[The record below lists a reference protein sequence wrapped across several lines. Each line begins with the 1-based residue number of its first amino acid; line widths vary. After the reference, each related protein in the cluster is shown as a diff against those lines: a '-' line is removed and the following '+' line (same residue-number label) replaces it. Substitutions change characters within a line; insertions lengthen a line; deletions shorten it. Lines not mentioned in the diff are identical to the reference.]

1 MEKLMNYRIY
11 LFKREKKNRF
21 YVQFNDE
28 TGRLRSLSTGV
39 TLPLKY
45 TNKQRDEAEHQA
57 KIAAKKKVLKALGMD
72 HPTTKKSIDKLSDY
86 LDRYYYPHIRT
97 NRAERTL
104 ETYQR
109 SLDHFIRVC
118 GDKPLQAYSRS
129 HIHDYK
135 IIRFDTD
142 GIQKTTIN
150 IELRSIKAAFSWAY
164 KNDFLDK
171 FQFKGQEF
179 LFDAPTSKREFK
191 TYEIDKLFEA
201 TEGTMIGLA
210 IRLAYYTGMRQGE
223 LSNITWRMVHEE
235 ERFVHLPA
243 SITKSGKPRR
253 VPLSNGAFN
262 VIKVLENVLK
272 TKRRNHPKWYKNTP
286 FLECYIL
293 QKDRGFGQYQS
304 RSLQDMF
311 RKYMNKAGLPK
322 ELTFHCLR
330 HSFATHVLE
339 RGADLYGVSKIMG
352 HSSPAVTAAFYD
364 HTTALNYRGISD
376 LLC

>member
-1 MEKLMNYRIY
+1 MNYRIY

-72 HPTTKKSIDKLSDY
+72 HPTTKKNIDKLSVY

-191 TYEIDKLFEA
+191 TYEINKLFEA

-223 LSNITWRMVHEE
+223 LSNITWRMVHEK